1 LTVSDSI
8 NRKHPRYVV
17 IDERIKQCVKQGDT
31 VLTCPLL
38 KQQNFNVFLHIYI
51 IGSYFRQVPY
61 NAVPPFFQGKP
72 SNILHFEG
80 R

>member
-1 LTVSDSI
+1 LTVSESI

-17 IDERIKQCVKQGDT
+17 TDEKIKQCVKQGDN

-38 KQQNFNVFLHIYI
+38 KQQHFNLFLHIYI

-61 NAVPPFFQGKP
+61 NAVPPFFQGKL